1 MFYEPGFEGWDVS
14 MATVWTDYAIVVV
27 GLLCAGRIYTRHW
40 LYLEAVSA
48 SFVRFAFCES
58 MAYGFGGVSH
68 HMLSSYF
75 QDGVAMS
82 KRWGEGSWEW
92 MIFWLVAMVFGPLG
106 TAFGFDLALSCAGL
120 GVGLIRLANVFGRL
134 VAAWELA
141 MCIMSVDNSGTI
153 AFFWSLFSAVVS
165 LGVTF
170 RNGAQAGGVWFLAAG
185 WLSRVVAYL
194 LVLTAPPACKGGESI
209 EIVTEAG
216 ATYRTVPGDCVY
228 SKHFNHNAIFHV
240 LVALSLV
247 FILFGVDA
255 KLSTKEREA
264 ACVSMVRILR

>member
-1 MFYEPGFEGWDVS
+1 MLYEPGFEGWDVS

-106 TAFGFDLALSCAGL
+106 TAFGFD
-120 GVGLIRLANVFGRL
+120 
-134 VAAWELA
+134 LA